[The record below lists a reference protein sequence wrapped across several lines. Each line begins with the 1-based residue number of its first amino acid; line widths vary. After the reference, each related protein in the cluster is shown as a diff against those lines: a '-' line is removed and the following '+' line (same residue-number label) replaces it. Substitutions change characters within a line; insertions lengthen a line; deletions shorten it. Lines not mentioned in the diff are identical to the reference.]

1 MDKLPPTTPIPALE
15 GLTVGDFW
23 SWAYS
28 DLLSNQNRG
37 VFAEF
42 LVGTALGVVDK
53 PRVEWDGCVLIYRG
67 HKIEVKA
74 SGFLQSWQQHT
85 LSQVRFDIAPKQAWD
100 AATNTYSDRALRI
113 SDCYVFCLLGETD
126 PTHVSVLNVEAW
138 SFFVLSSRFI
148 DARLGAQKTIGLK
161 PLRQLCRPVTYP
173 DLRTEVD
180 RVLDIRLEG

>member
-1 MDKLPPTTPIPALE
+1 MDKLCPTTPIPALE

-53 PRVEWDGCVLIYRG
+53 PRVEWDGCDLIYRG

-85 LSQVRFDIAPKQAWD
+85 LSPVRFDIALKQAWD
-100 AATNTYSDRALRI
+100 AAANTYSNRALRV
-113 SDCYVFCLLGETD
+113 SDCYVFCLFGETD
-126 PTHVSVLNVEAW
+126 PARISVLNVEAW
-138 SFFVLSSRFI
+138 SFFILSSRFI
-148 DARLGAQKTIGLK
+148 DARLGGQKTIGLA
-161 PLRQLCRPVTYP
+161 PLRQLCEPVHY
-173 DLRTEVD
+173 DRLRAAVD
-180 RVLDIRLEG
+180 RVLNVM